1 MDGTAAGIAL
11 GAAIAIAGPAMAAA
25 IGQGMAA
32 SKAFESMA
40 RQPES
45 ANKIQ
50 AALLLSLALMEAL
63 GIYGLLIAILL
74 QGKVVG

>member
-1 MDGTAAGIAL
+1 MNGIAL

-25 IGQGMAA
+25 IAQGIAS

-40 RQPES
+40 RQPEV

-50 AALLLSLALMEAL
+50 SALLLSLALMEAL
-63 GIYGLLIAILL
+63 GIYGLLIAIMTV
-74 QGKVVG
+74 GKI

>member
-1 MDGTAAGIAL
+1 MDANAGMAI
-11 GAAIAIAGPAMAAA
+11 GAAIAIACPAAGAA
-25 IGQGMAA
+25 IGQGIAA

-40 RQPES
+40 RQPEA

-50 AALLLSLALMEAL
+50 SALLLSLALMEAL

-74 QGKVVG
+74 QGKF